1 MPVRS
6 NYFNLMGLLLA
17 VLFSTNAFASDS
29 EEFKFPNET
38 VVENEKLILNGQ
50 AIRKVTIFS
59 IKVMMV
65 GLYLKTK
72 SDNSEQI
79 LLSKTSKQIQ
89 IRFLRNIASEKISGM
104 LREQL
109 AKKCLRECI
118 ALKSKADHLGQMM
131 IDFKAGDSLTFI
143 FSNEEVKVLANNN
156 ASGTIQGKHFSN
168 ALLSLWIGDNPI
180 DDSLRRGLLGAF

>member
-1 MPVRS
+1 MSVHLKE
-6 NYFNLMGLLLA
+6 FKLMSLLLA
-17 VLFSTNAFASDS
+17 VFFSTNAFASDS

-38 VVENEKLILNGQ
+38 VVESEKLILNGQ
-50 AIRKVTIFS
+50 AIRKVTIFN

-79 LLSKTSKQIQ
+79 LLSKTLKQIQ

-109 AKKCLRECI
+109 VKKCLSECI

-143 FSNEEVKVLANNN
+143 FSNEEVKLLTNNN

-168 ALLSLWIGDNPI
+168 ALLSLWIGNNPI